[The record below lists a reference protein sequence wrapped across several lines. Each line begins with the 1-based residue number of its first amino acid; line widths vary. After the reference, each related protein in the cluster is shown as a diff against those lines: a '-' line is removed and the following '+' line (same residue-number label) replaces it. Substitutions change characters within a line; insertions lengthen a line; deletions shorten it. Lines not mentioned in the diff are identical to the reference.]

1 MINMVFSGTTFL
13 FLFLPLLIFL
23 YFIRSGIRWRN
34 GVLLVFSL
42 LFYSWGEPVWAFG
55 MVLVTLINHALAL
68 RISRSRHKRARRRML
83 SIAVITSLLGLVYF
97 KYSAFLVNT
106 VLALFGAETRMAAR
120 HLPIGISF
128 YTFQILT
135 YTVDV
140 YRGKAAPQKRF
151 ADTLLYIACFPQ
163 LIAGPIVQ
171 YGDISDQLTERTTSM
186 NDFGRGMERF
196 VLGFS
201 KKVLLANLCGQ
212 MLEATRLASGTEELS
227 VLGAWLS
234 AALYSMQLFFDFS
247 AYSDMAIGLGRVFGF
262 RYKENFMHPYVSAS
276 VTEFWRRWHISL
288 SAFFRDYVYIPLGGN
303 RLGTGRTVLNLLA
316 VWALT
321 GLWHGA
327 SWNFVCWGLYY
338 FVFLMLEK
346 FVLRRFLERC
356 PGFIR
361 HILTLMIVCIGWVLF
376 YYTDLSQGLTHIRA
390 MFGFVSGPE
399 GLHRAALID
408 ETAVLALKQYSFF
421 LPLAML
427 CCLPLVSR
435 LKSLFAATK
444 KRQRV
449 GHVLGLIALTGLL
462 ALSIVF
468 LLGQTYNPF
477 IYFRF

>member
-1 MINMVFSGTTFL
+1 MVFSGTTFL

-23 YFIRSGIRWRN
+23 YFIRGGIRWRN
-34 GVLLVFSL
+34 AVLLVFSL
-42 LFYSWGEPVWAFG
+42 LFYSWGEPVWALG
-55 MVLVTLINHALAL
+55 MVLETYINHFFAL
-68 RISRSRHKRARRRML
+68 RIYKSRKKRARRRML
-83 SIAVITSLLGLVYF
+83 SIAVFVSLVGLVYF
-97 KYSAFLVNT
+97 KYSAFLVNS
-106 VLALFGAETRMAAR
+106 VLALFGAEARMAAR

-140 YRGKAAPQKRF
+140 YRGKAEPQKRF
-151 ADTLLYIACFPQ
+151 SDTLLYIACFPQ

-171 YGDISDQLTERTTSM
+171 YADVAGQLTERSTSM
-186 NDFGRGMERF
+186 RDFGLGMERF
-196 VLGFS
+196 VLGLS
-201 KKVLLANLCGQ
+201 KKILLANLCGQ
-212 MLEATRLASGTEELS
+212 MLDATRLASGTEELS
-227 VLGAWLS
+227 FLGAWLS
-234 AALYSMQLFFDFS
+234 AVLYSMQLFFDFS

-262 RYKENFMHPYVSAS
+262 TYKENFDHPYISRT

-303 RLGTGRTVLNLLA
+303 RVSPGRNVLNLLA

-346 FVLRRFLERC
+346 FVLRRFLSRW
-356 PGFIR
+356 PDALRRLF
-361 HILTLMIVCIGWVLF
+361 TLMIVAIGWVLF
-376 YYTDLSQGLTHIRA
+376 YYTDLGQGLSHILA
-390 MFGFVSGPE
+390 MFGLVSGPE

-408 ETAVLALKQYSFF
+408 ETAVLVLKQYSFF
-421 LPLAML
+421 LPAAML
-427 CCLPLVSR
+427 CCLPVVNWLNR
-435 LKSLFAATK
+435 LFSATK
-444 KRQRV
+444 KSRRI
-449 GHVLGLIALTGLL
+449 GHVLGLIALSGLL
-462 ALSIVF
+462 VLSVLF

>member
-1 MINMVFSGTTFL
+1 MVFSGTTFL
-13 FLFLPLLIFL
+13 FLFLPLLVFL
-23 YFIRSGIRWRN
+23 YFIRNGIKWRN

-42 LFYSWGEPVWAFG
+42 LFYSWGEPVWAIG
-55 MVLVTLINHALAL
+55 MVVVTFINHFFAL
-68 RISRSRHKRARRRML
+68 RIFKSRKKRARRRML
-83 SIAVITSLLGLVYF
+83 SIAVITSLVGLVYF
-97 KYSAFLVNT
+97 KYSAFFVNT

-135 YTVDV
+135 YTVDI
-140 YRGKAAPQKRF
+140 YRGKAEPQKRF

-171 YGDISDQLTERTTSM
+171 YGDVSAQLVERTTSM
-186 NDFGRGMERF
+186 KDFGRGMERF
-196 VLGFS
+196 VLGLA
-201 KKVLLANLCGQ
+201 KKILLANMCGQ
-212 MLEATRLASGTEELS
+212 MLDATRLASGSEELS

-234 AALYSMQLFFDFS
+234 AVLYSMQLFFDFS

-262 RYKENFMHPYVSAS
+262 TYKENFTHPYISAS

-303 RLGTGRTVLNLLA
+303 RNGPARTVLNLFV

-338 FVFLMLEK
+338 FMFLMLEK
-346 FVLRRFLERC
+346 FVLRRVLEHC
-356 PGFIR
+356 PGFLR
-361 HILTLMIVCIGWVLF
+361 HILTLAVVAIGWVLF
-376 YYTDLSQGLTHIRA
+376 YYTDLGQGLTHIKA
-390 MFGFVSGPE
+390 MFGFVSGPA

-408 ETAVLALKQYSFF
+408 ETAVQALKRYSFF
-421 LPLAML
+421 LPVAML
-427 CCLPLVSR
+427 CCLPLVSY
-435 LKSLFAATK
+435 LKTFFSATK

-449 GHVLGLIALTGLL
+449 GHVLGLVALTGLL